1 MKILVVDDD
10 RALRDVLESLL
21 VSEGHQVRLAGSL
34 QTAASALAAE
44 SFDLVLTDA
53 FAVRWCKAG
62 LPHIRQLASSIH
74 PTPVV
79 LMTTLAPG
87 SPIDV
92 ADYGLADL
100 IPKPF
105 SLDDLLTQLDRA
117 AQLTSQPD

>member
-10 RALRDVLESLL
+10 QTLRDVLESLL
-21 VSEGHQVRLAGSL
+21 VSEGHQVCLAPSL
-34 QTAASALAAE
+34 QTAESTLATE

-53 FAVRWCKAG
+53 FAVRWCTAG
-62 LPHIRQLASSIH
+62 LPHIRQLAKSVH

-92 ADYGLADL
+92 AEHGLADW
-100 IPKPF
+100 ISKPF
-105 SLDDLLTQLDRA
+105 SLDDLLAQLDRA
-117 AQLTSQPD
+117 ARFPS